1 MKYMGCKQCN
11 KKMKIFKWQYIQ
23 NFFRFLI
30 ANVKSGFKQ
39 VSYSEYEMRRA
50 ICRGCMFYD
59 VAADR
64 CKSCGCWIHNK
75 ARWKSED
82 CPENFWKQ
90 RIIAKVIGK

>member
-50 ICRGCMFYD
+50 ICSMMLQQTDASLVVVGFTIRLDGSQKIVHKIF
-59 VAADR
+59 
-64 CKSCGCWIHNK
+64 GNK
-75 ARWKSED
+75 K
-82 CPENFWKQ
+82 
-90 RIIAKVIGK
+90 